1 MRTMP
6 RPLLFALLLGLAC
19 LVTWW
24 LSNVQFYGHVDA
36 ETALLGSMWAVI
48 ATIFVLRESH
58 AKSLSAGLVRI
69 LATVSSTIL
78 CSLYFLMLP
87 FSPIGLA
94 ALVALSYLIA
104 NALDRPD
111 DAVTAGITITVVMVV
126 GALNPEKAW
135 LEPLLR
141 LVDTLIGSAVAIAA
155 AFLGRLLWSEGEASA
170 GGGQKS

>member
-1 MRTMP
+1 MRITL
-6 RPLLFALLLGLAC
+6 RQILFALLLGVAC

-24 LSNVQFYGHVDA
+24 VSNMQFYGRIDA
-36 ETALLGSMWAVI
+36 DTALLGSMWAIV

-58 AKSLSAGLVRI
+58 ANSLSAGLVRI

-78 CSLYFLMLP
+78 CSLYFLLLP

-104 NALDRPD
+104 NAFDRSD

-155 AFLGRLLWSEGEASA
+155 AFVGRLLWDEGEVST
-170 GGGQKS
+170 GSQKS

>member
-1 MRTMP
+1 MRIAP
-6 RPLLFALLLGLAC
+6 RQILFALLLGVAC

-24 LSNVQFYGHVDA
+24 ASNVQFYGHVDA
-36 ETALLGSMWAVI
+36 DTALLGSMWAVI

-69 LATVSSTIL
+69 LATVSSVIL
-78 CSLYFLMLP
+78 CSLYFLLLP

-104 NALDRPD
+104 NAFDRPD
-111 DAVTAGITITVVMVV
+111 DAMTAGITITVVMVV
-126 GALNPEKAW
+126 GALNPENAW

-141 LVDTLIGSAVAIAA
+141 LVDTLIGAAVAIAA
-155 AFLGRLLWSEGEASA
+155 AFLGRFLWSEDDASA
-170 GGGQKS
+170 DSDQKS

>member
-1 MRTMP
+1 MQITRRQM
-6 RPLLFALLLGLAC
+6 LFALLLCGAC

-24 LSNVQFYGHVDA
+24 ASSVEFYGHVDA
-36 ETALLGSMWAVI
+36 DTALLGSMWAVI

-78 CSLYFLMLP
+78 CSLYFLLLP

-104 NALDRPD
+104 NAFDRPD

-126 GALNPEKAW
+126 GALNPENAW

-141 LVDTLIGSAVAIAA
+141 LVDTLIGSAVAMAA
-155 AFLGRLLWSEGEASA
+155 AFIGRFLWSEDEASA
-170 GGGQKS
+170 AGGQKS